1 MHLAGHRG
9 HLLEIAMPIDPILRV
24 SDPLWDAL
32 PAGKDKVPGAL
43 GGFTSTTD
51 AAWAVK
57 AREVLPALV
66 ALHDAVTACLAA
78 EGKLIEDAELVKVAR
93 ERLVKAIAAVG

>member
-1 MHLAGHRG
+1 
-9 HLLEIAMPIDPILRV
+9 
-24 SDPLWDAL
+24 
-32 PAGKDKVPGAL
+32 
-43 GGFTSTTD
+43 
-51 AAWAVK
+51 VK